1 MFVDKVNIKLKAGD
15 GGNGVVS
22 FRREK
27 YVDKGGPDG
36 GDGGDGGDIVVIAKT
51 NQDTL
56 SHYRNQQV
64 TRAENGENGSKRKKH
79 GKNGHN
85 TELYVPIGTVI
96 TDQENNVLADLTEAN
111 MEFVVARGGPG
122 GFGNAHFIS
131 STRQAPRVAEKGE
144 KGEEKTLQFELKMI
158 ADVGLIG
165 LPNAGKSTLLGSISN
180 ARPEIANYPFT
191 TLIPNLGVVDY
202 DNKSLLF
209 ADIPGLIEGASEGK
223 GLGDE
228 FLKHVERTSTVVHL
242 IDIYD
247 EDIVNSYHVI
257 RKELENYS
265 KDLAGKKSIIVL
277 NKIDGLDKDIVEHQI
292 KLLKK
297 VVGRKSKVLAIS
309 AASKIGIN
317 NLLKEVMSNVK
328 KAKQVKV
335 KKDATKAIPILRFE
349 GSSEDW
355 YVIKK
360 NGKFIVTGDKIE
372 KFARRTDYDNP
383 AGVRRLRD
391 ILRRSGVMREL
402 EHQGVEL
409 GEKIYIGENNEG
421 TIEY

>member
-1 MFVDKVNIKLKAGD
+1 MFVDKVIIKLKAGD

-36 GDGGDGGDIVVIAKT
+36 GDGGDGGDIIVIAKT

-56 SHYRNQQV
+56 SNYRNQQV
-64 TRAENGENGSKRKKH
+64 TRAENGQNGSKRKKH
-79 GKNGHN
+79 GKNGQN
-85 TELYVPIGTVI
+85 TELFVPIGTVI
-96 TDQENNVLADLTEAN
+96 STQDNKVLADLTESD
-111 MEFVVARGGPG
+111 MEYVAAKGGPG

-144 KGEEKTLQFELKMI
+144 KGEELTLQFELKMI

-165 LPNAGKSTLLGSISN
+165 LPNAGKSTLLGCISN

-191 TLIPNLGVVDY
+191 TLIPNLGVVDF

-228 FLKHVERTSTVVHL
+228 FLKHIERTSTIVHL

-247 EDIVNSYHVI
+247 EDIVSSFHII
-257 RKELENYS
+257 RKELEQYS
-265 KDLAGKKSIIVL
+265 KDLAKKKSIVVL
-277 NKIDGLDKDIVEHQI
+277 NKIDGLDKDVIDNQI
-292 KLLKK
+292 KILKK
-297 VVGRKSKVLAIS
+297 AVGRKSKVLAIS

-317 NLLKEVMSNVK
+317 DLLKEVTANVAK
-328 KAKQVKV
+328 DKQVKAKQDK
-335 KKDATKAIPILRFE
+335 TKGIPILRFE
-349 GSSEDW
+349 GSSDDW
-355 YVIKK
+355 YVTKK
-360 NGKFIVTGDKIE
+360 NGKFVVTGEKIE
-372 KFARRTDYDNP
+372 KFARRTDYTNP

-391 ILRRSGVMREL
+391 ILRRNGVMREL
-402 EHQGVEL
+402 EHQGVEM

-421 TIEY
+421 AIEY